1 MQSLGSSSVTTGG
14 GAGGGTEPPPLA
26 PEGSGRPGGTPPRG
40 GTAAKP
46 GPGPCPARC
55 RAPVLRSSRPPPAWP
70 RSPGALQ
77 AGRGPAKPRGPGT
90 PRAPGALPLPAGAA
104 SSCGRSAAR
113 QPGALTWK
121 RFFTQIFFM
130 LLQSPGGPAPAAQ
143 ARQDARPLPAGGRG
157 SARRGAGAP
166 PSILPGGS
174 RARPRERKGL
184 ARSGSREG
192 WGSEHEASLERS
204 SLHPSPACLRLRL
217 PAGPGTQRRRR
228 GPGGAQVAGGEGHTR
243 PAPPSRPPLSPLPC
257 SVPCRAAAPCPTA
270 LGSLPALLRS
280 APWGAAHAGAPTRT
294 PTQIMST
301 HRPRCARRQASSGAQ
316 PRAAQHPPSPPP
328 TGVSTRPLSTLWVW
342 VPALLSV
349 PRGPTPPLRAL
360 PSPARQVPAE
370 AAKFPAQ
377 QPALLLPP
385 TAGPPW
391 GRGWSLPVPVLLTCP
406 PGRSPPVPRCRRA
419 SRTPGRTA
427 ALLPAPASQREAF
440 HGFII
445 TCKLASTKG
454 AVYTTFLTAP
464 RSQ

>member
-26 PEGSGRPGGTPPRG
+26 PEGAEGSGRPGGTPPRG
-40 GTAAKP
+40 GTAVLP

-55 RAPVLRSSRPPPAWP
+55 RAPALRSSGPPPAWP
-70 RSPGALQ
+70 RSPAALQ
-77 AGRGPAKPRGPGT
+77 AGRGPAMPRGPGT

-104 SSCGRSAAR
+104 SCCGRPAAR

-184 ARSGSREG
+184 AGSGSREG
-192 WGSEHEASLERS
+192 WGCEHEASLERS

-217 PAGPGTQRRRR
+217 PASPGTQRRRR
-228 GPGGAQVAGGEGHTR
+228 GPGGAQVAGGEGL
-243 PAPPSRPPLSPLPC
+243 PAPAQPPALLRALPC
-257 SVPCRAAAPCPTA
+257 PAPCPTA
-270 LGSLPALLRS
+270 RGTGSPPAPLRP

-294 PTQIMST
+294 PTQIMSPVCPQT
-301 HRPRCARRQASSGAQ
+301 GQLWCPAQ
-316 PRAAQHPPSPPP
+316 TRSAPPSPPP
-328 TGVSTRPLSTLWVW
+328 TGDSTRPLSALWVW

-349 PRGPTPPLRAL
+349 PRVPTPPQPCPPGSRRGCQI
-360 PSPARQVPAE
+360 PSPAASHTASSHRGTPVGTQLEPPCPR
-370 AAKFPAQ
+370 AAHLSPGEEPPRA
-377 QPALLLPP
+377 ALQ
-385 TAGPPW
+385 AGITHT
-391 GRGWSLPVPVLLTCP
+391 GAHGS
-406 PGRSPPVPRCRRA
+406 SPPSPC
-419 SRTPGRTA
+419 
-427 ALLPAPASQREAF
+427 LP
-440 HGFII
+440 
-445 TCKLASTKG
+445 T
-454 AVYTTFLTAP
+454 
-464 RSQ
+464 